1 MFTYYFQGLA
11 LGAAMILPLGPQNA
25 FVMNQGIR
33 RQYHLMIALLC
44 AVSDLLLICAGIFG
58 GSALLMQSPWLL
70 AIVTWGGVAF
80 LLWYGFGALKT
91 AFSQNLELASAE
103 VMQQGRWKII
113 ITMLAVTW
121 LNPHVYLD
129 TFVVLGS
136 LGGQLAV
143 DRNVQDNVALGLQLA
158 GVDKAAR
165 RETAVRMLKKVGLEG
180 AEKRVIWQ
188 LSGGQRQ
195 RVGIA
200 RALAANPQ
208 LLLLDEPFGALDAF
222 TREQMQTLLLS
233 LWHETGKQV
242 LLITHDIEEAVF
254 MATELVLLS
263 PGPGRVLERLPLNF
277 GRRFIAGESCRSIK
291 SDPQFIAQREY
302 VLSRVFEQ
310 REAFS

>member
-70 AIVTWGGVAF
+70 ALVTWGGVAF

-91 AFSQNLELASAE
+91 AFSQSLELANAE

-129 TFVVLGS
+129 TFLVLGS

-143 DRNVQDNVALGLQLA
+143 EPKRWFALGPLA
-158 GVDKAAR
+158 P
-165 RETAVRMLKKVGLEG
+165 
-180 AEKRVIWQ
+180 
-188 LSGGQRQ
+188 LSCGS
-195 RVGIA
+195 
-200 RALAANPQ
+200 LAW
-208 LLLLDEPFGALDAF
+208 
-222 TREQMQTLLLS
+222 R
-233 LWHETGKQV
+233 
-242 LLITHDIEEAVF
+242 
-254 MATELVLLS
+254 
-263 PGPGRVLERLPLNF
+263 
-277 GRRFIAGESCRSIK
+277 C
-291 SDPQFIAQREY
+291 
-302 VLSRVFEQ
+302 
-310 REAFS
+310 